1 MKKIGVV
8 GLGIM
13 GSGMAENF
21 LKNGYEL
28 YVWNR
33 HREKADKL
41 VKSGAKLCKTPR
53 EVAEK
58 TEMVFEVT
66 ANDETSK
73 QIWTGDDGILSGASE
88 DTVLVA
94 SSTLSAKWTDEL
106 AKLCVQKGFTFF
118 DMPLTG
124 GRIGAETGNL
134 KLLVGGNEAI
144 LEELKPTL
152 GAIAADVFYFG
163 PNGHGMR
170 YKLLLNMLQ
179 AIHIVGFGEA
189 MKIAEASGMD
199 IDKVSSAFTDRPGGE
214 VTAVAKASYHN
225 QPDPI
230 TFSIEWLTK
239 DLDYTKKF
247 AASLDTPLLDDVLT
261 EYHTAMDAGKAQTD
275 WTNINEDG

>member
-1 MKKIGVV
+1 MKKIGIV

-33 HREKADKL
+33 HPKKADKF
-41 VKSGAKLCKTPR
+41 VKNGAKPCETP
-53 EVAEK
+53 AQTASK
-58 TEMVFEVT
+58 ADIIFEVT
-66 ANDETSK
+66 ANDESSK
-73 QIWTGDDGILSGASE
+73 KVWTADDGILAGASK
-88 DTVLVA
+88 DTVLIA
-94 SSTLSAKWTDEL
+94 SATLSAKWTDEL
-106 AKLCVQKGFTFF
+106 AKLCQAKGFTFF

-124 GRIGAETGNL
+124 GRIAAESGNL
-134 KLLVGGNEAI
+134 TMLVGGDEAK

-152 GAIAADVFYFG
+152 DAIAGKVFHFG
-163 PNGHGMR
+163 PNGHGTR

-199 IDKVSSAFTDRPGGE
+199 IDKVSAAFTDRPGGV
-214 VTAVAKASYHN
+214 VTSIAKASYHH
-225 QPDPI
+225 QPEPI

-239 DLDYTKKF
+239 DLNYAKQL

-261 EYHTAMDAGKAQTD
+261 KYRAAMDAGQAQTD
-275 WTNINEDG
+275 WTNINEE